1 MERDPPSVFPDPSA
15 QPQFVRLTGRARP
28 PLTFTLDGVATPAHE
43 GDTILAAVL
52 TLRRC
57 LSDTLLDGERVI
69 PPRVPLRCGAA
80 PDGRGIRAS
89 GRPGGAHAGF
99 CLMGACQECW
109 VTADGR
115 AVRACGTLVRAGMR
129 VTTLRHDAGG

>member
-1 MERDPPSVFPDPSA
+1 MERDPPSVFPDRSA

-28 PLTFTLDGVATPAHE
+28 SLTFTLDGVATPAHE
-43 GDTILAAVL
+43 GDTLLAAVL

-57 LSDTLLDGERVI
+57 LSDTPLDGERVI
-69 PPRVPLRCGAA
+69 PPRVPLSRCAA
-80 PDGRGIRAS
+80 PDANGIRAS
-89 GRPGGAHAGF
+89 GRPGGHAGF
-99 CLMGACQECW
+99 CVMGACQECW

-129 VTTLRHDAGG
+129 VTTQRHDARG